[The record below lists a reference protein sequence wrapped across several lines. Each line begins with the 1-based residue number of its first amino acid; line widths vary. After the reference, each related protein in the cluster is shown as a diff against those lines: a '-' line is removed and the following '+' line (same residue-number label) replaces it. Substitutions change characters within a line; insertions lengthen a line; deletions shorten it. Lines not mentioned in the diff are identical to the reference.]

1 MRDKKK
7 DINNLYYIMK
17 KNDDMMIQNLYSYS
31 PYTEKTGILTS
42 VQERKKNTDAPLTQE
57 EQIAMNYDWNE
68 SIRSNVEL
76 LKEKGIDVSKST
88 LGRWLKKQKE
98 NKNK

>member
-1 MRDKKK
+1 
-7 DINNLYYIMK
+7 MK
-17 KNDDMMIQNLYSYS
+17 KNYDIMLQNLYSYY
-31 PYTEKTGILTS
+31 PFPEMKGILSS
-42 VQERKKNTDAPLTQE
+42 VKRQEKKTTDGLLSKD
-57 EQIAMNYDWNE
+57 EQIAMNYDWEE

-88 LGRWLKKQKE
+88 LGRWVKLQKE

>member
-1 MRDKKK
+1 
-7 DINNLYYIMK
+7 MK

-31 PYTEKTGILTS
+31 PFPEMKEILTS
-42 VQERKKNTDAPLTQE
+42 VQERKKNTDVLLSQD

-76 LKEKGIDVSKST
+76 LKEKGIDISKST

-98 NKNK
+98 NKTNNDDSRRYESTN

>member
-1 MRDKKK
+1 MQKNY
-7 DINNLYYIMK
+7 DIML
-17 KNDDMMIQNLYSYS
+17 QNLYSYYPS
-31 PYTEKTGILTS
+31 QQMKGILSS
-42 VQERKKNTDAPLTQE
+42 VKRQERKTTDAILSKE